1 MSAHSQKRVAFQ
13 LLQFLKQS
21 IDDGSIKSDDVEGIE
36 VASQCISE
44 AFGVDIESAADQQ
57 AFKLDQSLTTVLDK
71 YAQQQQESS
80 ASTAQPAKAPATP
93 EQKAQAEKAKAR
105 GNQLMAS
112 KDYEGAIKAYAE
124 AIEADD
130 KNPVYWSNRA
140 AAHSQLQNH
149 SSAISDARQ
158 ALTIDPNF
166 SKAYSRL
173 GHALFSSGEYQEAVE
188 AYEKGL
194 ELDPSN
200 ATMKSSLATAKG
212 RIPAPASTTS
222 DESSSSPVSSR
233 GAPGAGAGA
242 GAGGFPGLP
251 GGMDLASLM
260 NNPAIMQ
267 MAQQMMANGGLEQL
281 MNNPMLRNMMNGAG
295 GGGGMPSLEQMMADP
310 EMRRMAEQFGR
321 SMGGGAG
328 RGGGNNNNGD
338 NMFS

>member
-21 IDDGSIKSDDVEGIE
+21 IEDGSIKSDDVEGIE

-44 AFGVDIESAADQQ
+44 AFGVDLDSSADQQ
-57 AFKLDQSLTTVLDK
+57 AFKLDESLTTVMDK
-71 YAQQQQESS
+71 HAQQQQSS
-80 ASTAQPAKAPATP
+80 ASSSKPTKAPATA

-124 AIEADD
+124 AIESDD

-158 ALTIDPNF
+158 ALVIDPKF

-212 RIPAPASTTS
+212 RLPKPEASAS
-222 DESSSSPVSSR
+222 DDAGSAPVSSR
-233 GAPGAGAGA
+233 GAPGAGA

-267 MAQQMMANGGLEQL
+267 MAQQMMSNGGLEQL

-295 GGGGMPSLEQMMADP
+295 GAGGMPSLEQMMADP

-328 RGGGNNNNGD
+328 RGGNNNNGD